1 MSSGKPKI
9 LLIGEVEHAHREWEA
24 LSNIA
29 DIVKT
34 SARNREDFIRD
45 CKKGSLDGVV
55 AAYRTLASVSITGN
69 FDKELINCLPKSW
82 IFLCHSGAGYDQ
94 IDIEAC
100 TARQPPL
107 YVSNTP
113 NVTDDSTADTAI
125 YLLIG
130 ALRNFNVAMT
140 SLRRGDWRGSPLPN
154 LGHDPQNKVLGILGM
169 GSIGINIAKRARA
182 LGMTIIYHSR
192 RKLAEE
198 KVDRAAY
205 VSFEDLLRKSDVLS
219 LNLPLNPQTHHIIS
233 TKEFKLM
240 KPTAVVINTAR
251 GAIIDEDALVQ
262 ALNQGLIAGAGLDVY
277 ENEPEVHNG
286 LLESNKVML
295 LPHMGTWTVE
305 TQYQMEICTI
315 SNISSALK
323 ERKLVSVVP
332 EQAALC
338 LSSI

>member
-29 DIVKT
+29 DIVET
-34 SARNREDFIRD
+34 SASNREEFIRD
-45 CKKGSLDGVV
+45 CRKGNLDGVV

-69 FDKELINCLPKSW
+69 FDQELIDTLPKSW
-82 IFLCHSGAGYDQ
+82 IFLCHGGAGYDQ
-94 IDIEAC
+94 INIEAC

-113 NVTDDSTADTAI
+113 NVTDDATADTAI
-125 YLLIG
+125 FLLIG
-130 ALRNFNVAMT
+130 TLRNFYPAIT
-140 SLRRGDWRGSPLPN
+140 SLRRGEWRGNPLPN
-154 LGHDPQNKVLGILGM
+154 LGHDPQKKVLGILGM
-169 GSIGINIAKRARA
+169 GSIGINIAKKARA

-192 RKLAEE
+192 RKLAED
-198 KVDRAAY
+198 KVDCAEY
-205 VSFEDLLRKSDVLS
+205 VSFEDLLRRSDVLS
-219 LNLPLNPQTHHIIS
+219 LNLPLNPKTHHIIA
-233 TKEFKLM
+233 TREFKLM
-240 KPTAVVINTAR
+240 KPSAVVINTAR
-251 GAIIDEDALVQ
+251 GPVIDEAALVQ

-277 ENEPEVHNG
+277 ENEPKIHNG
-286 LLESNKVML
+286 LLESNKVIL

-305 TQYQMEICTI
+305 TQYEMEICTI

-323 ERKLVSVVP
+323 RGNLISVVP

-338 LSSI
+338 QSGI